1 MRDQGSTKEVP
12 HLPCLHPAGVIRLL
26 RALAERQERAKA
38 PKTWWQ
44 RFVDMWRT
52 L

>member
-1 MRDQGSTKEVP
+1 MRDQDSTKEVP
-12 HLPCLHPAGVIRLL
+12 HLPCLHPAGYLRLL
-26 RALAERQERAKA
+26 RELYPQTPK